1 MATISKILICQ
12 KCKQAYDVTYLVLD
26 HGIQRL
32 NEYLQDKCPHCEG
45 KQNGEE
51 ET

>member
-1 MATISKILICQ
+1 MATVSKILICKVCGQ
-12 KCKQAYDVTYLVLD
+12 SYNVTYMVLD

-32 NEYLQDKCPHCEG
+32 NEYMKDECPHCEG
-45 KQNGEE
+45 KQNGKE